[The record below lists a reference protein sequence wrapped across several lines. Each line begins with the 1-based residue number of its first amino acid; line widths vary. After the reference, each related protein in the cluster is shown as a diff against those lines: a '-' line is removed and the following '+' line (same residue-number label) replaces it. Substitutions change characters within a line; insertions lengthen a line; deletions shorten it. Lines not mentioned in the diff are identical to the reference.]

1 MVDFSRQLFFIN
13 ISGVNLIIHS
23 QKKNGEAQI
32 RNKMNL
38 LAIGSVNHRISQ
50 GKVSEFEHN
59 GVELG
64 GGGVSLRTCK

>member
-1 MVDFSRQLFFIN
+1 
-13 ISGVNLIIHS
+13 
-23 QKKNGEAQI
+23 
-32 RNKMNL
+32 MNL

-64 GGGVSLRTCK
+64 GGGGCRCGHVSENKRDFSGINNYREPSTPSDTHPMNSYDIAVYT